1 MEDLTKRNNPDSITT
16 LSGAKKL
23 KFNSSEEIIEDIRVG
38 RMVVM
43 ADDEA
48 RENEGDL
55 VFAASA
61 VTREKINFMMKHGRG
76 LICVPLSEDRTEA
89 LALKPMSTTLG
100 DSMKTAFTLSVD
112 ARRGITTGI
121 SAPDRARTIEL
132 LADKTAG
139 ASDFVSPGHVFPL
152 KAKKGGVLVRAGHT
166 EAAVDLARLAGLE
179 PAGIICEIIN
189 EDGSMARHSDL
200 LKFAAIH
207 QLKMGTIRDLIE
219 YRRRFDK
226 LVERMSTARI
236 PTVFGEWT
244 IHIYRS
250 LVDGREHVALV
261 KGELSPKPTLVRVH
275 SECFTG
281 DVLGSLRCDCQGQ
294 LIASMELIEREGSG
308 VLLYMR
314 QEGRGIGL
322 ANKIKAYALQEKGLD
337 TVQANEELGFKPDL
351 REYGTGAQILK
362 DLGLSELR
370 ILTNNPRK
378 IVGLEGYELKVV
390 ERVSLRT
397 TPHAHNAGY
406 LKTKKEKMGHDLPL

>member
-1 MEDLTKRNNPDSITT
+1 VPISSIP
-16 LSGAKKL
+16 
-23 KFNSSEEIIEDIRVG
+23 EIIAEIKAG
-38 RMVVM
+38 RMVIM
-43 ADDEA
+43 SDDES

-55 VFAASA
+55 VMAASK
-61 VTREKINFMMKHGRG
+61 VTSEQVNFMMKYGRG
-76 LICVPLSEDRTEA
+76 LICVPLSEDRAEI
-89 LALKPMSTTLG
+89 LALKPMSATLG

-112 ARRGITTGI
+112 AKTGISTGI
-121 SAPDRARTIEL
+121 SAHDRARTIEL
-132 LADKTAG
+132 LAETSAG
-139 ASDFVSPGHVFPL
+139 SSDFVSPGHVFPL

-166 EAAVDLARLAGLE
+166 EAAVDLSRLAGFE
-179 PAGIICEIIN
+179 PAGVICEIVN
-189 EDGSMARHSDL
+189 EDGSMARQPDL
-200 LKFAAIH
+200 VKFAAQH
-207 QLKMGTIRDLIE
+207 GLKMGTIRDLIE
-219 YRRRFDK
+219 YRRQFDK

-261 KGELSPKPTLVRVH
+261 KGQLAQTPTLVRVH

-281 DVLGSLRCDCQGQ
+281 DVLGSLRCDCQDQ
-294 LIASMELIEREGSG
+294 LIASMELIDKEGSG

-362 DLGLSELR
+362 DLGLGQLR

-378 IVGLEGYELKVV
+378 IVGLEGYGLQVV
-390 ERVSLRT
+390 ERVSLST
-397 TPHAHNAGY
+397 TPHVHNAQY
-406 LKTKKEKMGHDLPL
+406 LKTKKEKLGHDLPF